1 MCWKEKYKVLLNRI
15 FKSDLLKN
23 MSSLTLIQ
31 LANYAVPLLLIPYIS
46 RIVGVDNYGKL
57 EYARVFVLYFTILID
72 YGFNYTATREV
83 ATERNNL
90 ESLRK
95 VFSQVFVCK
104 IILFVV
110 SSLLFGLFIYNDDYL
125 YGLRDVLFVTYLINV
140 GFVIFPLWFFQGI
153 EKIAF
158 ISIINFFI
166 KIGVLALVII
176 FLRDKAH
183 FWVYNLLQ
191 SFAQII
197 AGFYAFYLV
206 FKRYEI
212 RFVKVNL
219 KDLLLRYK
227 EGFAVFISTLL
238 VSVITSY
245 SFILM
250 KDYVDETTIG
260 VYSTAFKLIITI
272 QTLLLVPFSQAFFP
286 YMAKLYTEDIYGFK
300 KMMSKATKLLLL
312 VNGLAIV
319 LGYFLAEVVISLL
332 FGKEYGEAVVPF
344 RYFLLLPLFACL
356 TNLYSYQGLLNM
368 KKDKVFLVIHSA
380 VAILTIVLSYL
391 IVPRYGLY
399 GTIFLRVFLEILLFV
414 LSVLCYRKYMIK
426 LCN

>member
-1 MCWKEKYKVLLNRI
+1 MLKNI

-23 MSSLTLIQ
+23 ISSLTLIQ

-104 IILFVV
+104 VLLFCI
-110 SSLLFGLFIYNDDYL
+110 SSLLFGIFVYSDSYL
-125 YGLRDVLFVTYLINV
+125 YGLRDVLFVTYLINI

-158 ISIINFFI
+158 ISIVNFII
-166 KIGVLALVII
+166 KIGILGFVIV
-176 FLRDKAH
+176 FLRDKEH

-191 SFAQII
+191 SLAQIL
-197 AGFYAFYLV
+197 AGAYAFYLV
-206 FKRYEI
+206 FKRYNVK
-212 RFVKVNL
+212 FVKVKL
-219 KDLLLRYK
+219 YELIIRYK

-238 VSVITSY
+238 VSVIASY

-250 KDYVDETTIG
+250 KGYVDETTIG
-260 VYSTAFKLIITI
+260 IYSTAFKLIITI

-286 YMAKLYTEDIYGFK
+286 YMAQLFTTDIVAFRA
-300 KMMSKATKLLLL
+300 MMTKAIKLLLFA
-312 VNGLAIV
+312 NGLAIIFC
-319 LGYFLAEVVISLL
+319 YFFAELIINIL
-332 FGKEYGEAVVPF
+332 FGKEYAEAVTPF
-344 RYFLLLPLFACL
+344 KYFLLLPLFASL

-368 KKDKVFLVIHSA
+368 KRDKVFLIIHII
-380 VAILTIVLSYL
+380 VALMTIVLSHV
-391 IVPRYGLY
+391 IVPQYGLY
-399 GTIFLRVFLEILLFV
+399 GTIILRIVLEITLFILSILL
-414 LSVLCYRKYMIK
+414 YKKYIGK